1 MITTW
6 FSAGL
11 GSVAPGTGPYRLLQR
26 NAALKIVL
34 GAISTGVSVLL
45 PLLDLILGE
54 KGLILQTYTLRSTCF
69 L

>member
-6 FSAGL
+6 FSVGL
-11 GSVAPGTGPYRLLQR
+11 GSVAPGIAPCRLLQR
-26 NAALKIVL
+26 NAALKIAV

-54 KGLILQTYTLRSTCF
+54 KGPILQTYTLRSTCF